1 MTVGAQADVSVVIPC
16 YRCSATI
23 GRALASVATQS
34 LLPAEVIL
42 VEDCSG
48 DDTLSTLH
56 TLQREYPSGWIE
68 VISLPEN
75 RGPGEARNEGWD
87 RAKQP
92 YIAFLDADD
101 TWHRDKIKI
110 QYGWMSQQP
119 KYALTGH
126 KMARHDTQINV
137 PMRFQTVN
145 GEFAPISTM
154 RLLWSNCFQTS
165 SVMLRRDLSAR
176 FAVGKYHCED
186 YHLWLSIACANK
198 CMVRCDL
205 PLAFMHKAPFGED
218 GLSSQIWKMQKG
230 ELDAYRRIKKSG
242 CISANH
248 FLFLYA
254 WSWVRFLRRIFIAK
268 VLR

>member
-23 GRALASVATQS
+23 GRAVASVATQS

-68 VISLPEN
+68 VITLPEN

-92 YIAFLDADD
+92 YIALLDADD

-110 QYGWMSQQP
+110 QYGWMSKQP

-126 KMARHDTQINV
+126 KRARHDTQINV
-137 PMRFQTVN
+137 PMRLQKVKGDFV
-145 GEFAPISTM
+145 PISTL
-154 RLLWSNCFQTS
+154 RLLWSNCFPTS

-186 YHLWLSIACANK
+186 YLLWLTIASANK
-198 CMVRCDL
+198 CMARCDL

-218 GLSSQIWKMQKG
+218 GLSSQIWKMQIG
-230 ELDAYRRIKKSG
+230 EFDAYHYIWKSG
-242 CISANH
+242 HLSTW
-248 FLFLYA
+248 LFLLLIV
-254 WSWVRFLRRIFIAK
+254 WSWLRFLRRI
-268 VLR
+268 VLSCRY